1 MRNAGLDETQAGITI
16 AGRNINNFRH
26 ADDTTFFF
34 PPFSEFLVIVFTVLR
49 GQACYRGLTA
59 KPKLA
64 WSLTVKMRTQ
74 CVSEETSTLE
84 AGGTVVLG

>member
-1 MRNAGLDETQAGITI
+1 MRNAGLDETQAGIMI
-16 AGRNINNFRH
+16 AGRNINNFRY

-64 WSLTVKMRTQ
+64 WPLTLKMRTQ
-74 CVSEETSTLE
+74 CVNEETSALE